1 MKNMKALIAMLMIAT
16 LAMTACGKQP
26 ASVETATTVSS
37 IETPVSVSVS
47 VEEPE
52 PEPELEPEPVY
63 TLQDCFEEGTKV
75 IDSETSFADYINAHK
90 GMIVRAVITKRTYEG
105 VDTVDTDN
113 SEIENIVNQEVYA
126 GLVYDK
132 KADGEKLKARIFSDG
147 DAAKFTDI
155 ELEENATLFDVYK
168 GVLKSVNLDTYFESM
183 WMTADTVV
191 DESVMNDVLESKE
204 YRVVSATPADAV
216 FAMMLPDTEYKEIVV
231 GQFDYDLVVTE
242 ETIIDDTKE
251 GVSANDVSENE
262 DVSANENTTT
272 LNFAFPSYVDAFL
285 QYVNTEDK
293 TVTYSVNVVY
303 IPVSDLTEIE
313 EKLALVKEEPKPK
326 KEQKAESKPAAN
338 KNVTAWGAEV
348 VWEGGVAGQPA
359 SVGPYKLNTIYDDG
373 GSNIYIYWSNDFY
386 PNDNSYTFGQ
396 LQQQAEA
403 IFMSRGHASAGWH
416 VEPVENHG
424 TKPRNLPEIT
434 KWVVVE

>member
-16 LAMTACGKQP
+16 LTMTACGKQP

-37 IETPVSVSVS
+37 IETPASVSVS
-47 VEEPE
+47 VEELEPE
-52 PEPELEPEPVY
+52 PEPEPEPVY
-63 TLQDCFEEGTKV
+63 TLQDCFEEGTTV
-75 IDSETSFADYINAHK
+75 IDSETSFADYINTHK

-105 VDTVDTDN
+105 TDTVDTDN

-147 DAAKFTDI
+147 DATKFTDI

-216 FAMMLPDTEYKEIVV
+216 FAMMLPEEEYKEIVV
-231 GQFDYDLVVTE
+231 GQFDYDLVVAE
-242 ETIIDDTKE
+242 ELVAED
-251 GVSANDVSENE
+251 VSAEDISADDVSEN
-262 DVSANENTTT
+262 NNTTT

-313 EKLALVKEEPKPK
+313 SRLALVKEEPKPK

-373 GSNIYIYWSNDFY
+373 TNIWIYWSNDFK

-416 VEPVENHG
+416 VESVENHG
-424 TKPRNLPEIT
+424 TRPRGSSEIT